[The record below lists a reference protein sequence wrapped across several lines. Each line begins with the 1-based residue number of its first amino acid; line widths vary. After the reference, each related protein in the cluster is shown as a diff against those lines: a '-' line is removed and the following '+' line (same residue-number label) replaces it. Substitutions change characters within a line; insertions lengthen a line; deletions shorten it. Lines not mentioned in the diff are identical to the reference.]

1 MAIME
6 MLFSDLATGYDS
18 DDEWLDTAE
27 EDDDFGDHLVF
38 EAEFLGLS
46 STDFDDFGYDYGWE

>member
-1 MAIME
+1 

-18 DDEWLDTAE
+18 DDERLDTAE

-38 EAEFLGLS
+38 ESEFLGLS
-46 STDFDDFGYDYGWE
+46 SNDFDDFGYDYRWE